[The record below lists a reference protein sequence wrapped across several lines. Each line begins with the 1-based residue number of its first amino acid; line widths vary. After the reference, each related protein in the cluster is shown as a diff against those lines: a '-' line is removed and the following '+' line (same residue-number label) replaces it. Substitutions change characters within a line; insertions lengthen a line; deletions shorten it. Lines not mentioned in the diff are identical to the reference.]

1 MEVKIKKGIQL
12 IVSTKY
18 PPGEERNVLPR
29 EARADKRAY
38 CVAV

>member
-18 PPGEERNVLPR
+18 PPGEEKNVLPS
-29 EARADKRAY
+29 EASADRSAY

>member
-12 IVSTKY
+12 NVSTKY
-18 PPGEERNVLPR
+18 PPGEERNVLQN

-38 CVAV
+38 WVAV